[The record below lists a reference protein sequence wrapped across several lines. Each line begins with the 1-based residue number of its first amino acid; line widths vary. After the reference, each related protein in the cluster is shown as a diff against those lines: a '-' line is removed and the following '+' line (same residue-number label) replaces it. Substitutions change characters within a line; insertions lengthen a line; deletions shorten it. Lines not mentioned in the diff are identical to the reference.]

1 MARIEPFRGLRY
13 NQEKITDL
21 IEVTTPPYDV
31 ISPEMQDKYYSLSPY
46 NIIRLEL
53 GKEYPQDNESNN
65 KYTRAAQL
73 FEEWK
78 KSNILIKEDKPS
90 IYIYQ
95 QVFTLNNN
103 ITKTRTGIIC
113 GVELVDFS
121 RGIVLPHEFT
131 LSKPKTDRYNLM
143 HATNANFS
151 QIFSLYEDP
160 SKTISDI
167 INKNIK
173 NVPVIDMVDE
183 EGIRNRVWTIDK
195 KEEIETIKETLK
207 NKQLFIADG
216 HHRYETALAYKN
228 DMALANKQ
236 HTGNE
241 PYNFV
246 MMMLVDMNDP
256 GLVILP
262 THRMVKNLDGWN
274 FERFLQRL
282 KENFHVEK
290 YPIISIEDNNIFN
303 EIEEKLYAKGKE
315 NTTMAFYGG
324 NGGLYFVSLKSR
336 EILDNI
342 QTDMSYAYRNLDVTI
357 LHTLILDNILGID
370 KEKLVNQDNVFYTRS
385 IKEAIKEVERGNYQI
400 SFILNATKI
409 DEMKQVALHQEKMP
423 QKSTYFY
430 PKLLTGLVI
439 NDLK

>member
-207 NKQLFIADG
+207 NKQLFVADR
-216 HHRYETALAYKN
+216 HHRYETASAYKN
-228 DMALANKQ
+228 DIA
-236 HTGNE
+236 
-241 PYNFV
+241 
-246 MMMLVDMNDP
+246 
-256 GLVILP
+256 
-262 THRMVKNLDGWN
+262 
-274 FERFLQRL
+274 
-282 KENFHVEK
+282 
-290 YPIISIEDNNIFN
+290 
-303 EIEEKLYAKGKE
+303 
-315 NTTMAFYGG
+315 
-324 NGGLYFVSLKSR
+324 
-336 EILDNI
+336 
-342 QTDMSYAYRNLDVTI
+342 
-357 LHTLILDNILGID
+357 
-370 KEKLVNQDNVFYTRS
+370 
-385 IKEAIKEVERGNYQI
+385 
-400 SFILNATKI
+400 
-409 DEMKQVALHQEKMP
+409 
-423 QKSTYFY
+423 
-430 PKLLTGLVI
+430 
-439 NDLK
+439 

>member
-21 IEVTTPPYDV
+21 TEVTTPPYDI
-31 ISPEMQDKYYSLSPY
+31 ISADMQDKYYSLSPY

-53 GKEYPQDNESNN
+53 GKEFPKDNESNN
-65 KYTRAAQL
+65 KYTRAAE
-73 FEEWK
+73 FFKEWK
-78 KSNILIKEDKPS
+78 KSNILVKEAKPS

-95 QVFTLNNN
+95 QVFTLNNSV
-103 ITKTRTGIIC
+103 TKTRIGIIC
-113 GVELVDFS
+113 GVELVNFS
-121 RGIVLPHEFT
+121 QGVVLPHEFT
-131 LSKPKTDRYNLM
+131 LSKPKADRYNLM

-151 QIFSLYEDP
+151 QVFSLYEDS

-173 NVPVIDMVDE
+173 GLPVIDMVDE
-183 EGIRNRVWTIDK
+183 EGIRNRIWTIDK
-195 KEEIETIKETLK
+195 KEEIESIRETLK
-207 NKQLFIADG
+207 NKQIFIADG
-216 HHRYETALAYKN
+216 HHRYETALAYKK
-228 DMALANKQ
+228 DMALKNSK

-241 PYNFV
+241 PYNFI

-262 THRMVKNLDGWN
+262 THRMVKNLHKWDLKS
-274 FERFLQRL
+274 FLQRVN
-282 KENFHVEK
+282 ENFYVEK
-290 YPIISIEDNNIFN
+290 YPFVPMEDNGSLN
-303 EIEEKLYAKGKE
+303 EIEKMLCSGGKE
-315 NTTMAFYGG
+315 NTSIAFYSG
-324 NGGLYFVSLKSR
+324 NHELYFLSLKNR

-342 QTDMSYAYRNLDVTI
+342 HTDMSYAYRSLDVTI
-357 LHTLILDNILGID
+357 LHTLILDGILGIGKD
-370 KEKLVNQDNVFYTRS
+370 KLANQDNVYYTRG
-385 IKEAIKEVERGNYQI
+385 IKEALEGVENGRYQM

-409 DEMKQVALHQEKMP
+409 DEVKQVALHQEKMP

-439 NDLK
+439 NDLE